1 MKSLRISN
9 KIGLIGEEVAVK
21 YLISKKYSIVFRNYL
36 KKSGEIDII
45 AKKGENLCFF

>member
-21 YLISKKYSIVFRNYL
+21 YLISNLPLFPIDKVYRRRGSIKIIISKKIY
-36 KKSGEIDII
+36 
-45 AKKGENLCFF
+45 